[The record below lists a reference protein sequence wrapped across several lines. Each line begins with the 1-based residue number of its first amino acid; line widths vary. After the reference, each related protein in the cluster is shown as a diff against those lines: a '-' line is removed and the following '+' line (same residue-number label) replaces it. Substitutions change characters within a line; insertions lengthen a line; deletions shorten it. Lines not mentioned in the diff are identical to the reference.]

1 MSIASN
7 GGGSVSLESG
17 IRTCKVVTGWADKV
31 QSDRFQNPNLM
42 VCPLWNGV
50 DTAGRR
56 ACPDSF
62 MTKRAGCNSAEDRV
76 LVENNVSR
84 PQYMEY
90 VNLDASG
97 IAAPIYGN
105 TLPYQQEVARSKDLM
120 SYLPSDNSV
129 GVTGQFGNGGGYSAQ
144 TLKGCNG
151 MGSSARQSVYERTY
165 PMKHQHHK
173 HQHHNHQHHTG
184 KSEMA
189 HQSQHQRHNASL
201 QNGYNTHMMRN
212 ASGF

>member
-1 MSIASN
+1 MSATASN

-17 IRTCKVVTGWADKV
+17 IRTCKVVTGWANKV

-42 VCPLWNGV
+42 VCPVWNGV

-76 LVENNVSR
+76 VVENNVSR

-90 VNLDASG
+90 VNLNAAG
-97 IAAPIYGN
+97 IAAPIYGK
-105 TLPYQQEVARSKDLM
+105 TLPYQQEVARSKDAM
-120 SYLPSDNSV
+120 SYLPSDKHL
-129 GVTGQFGNGGGYSAQ
+129 GMTGQFGNGGGYTAE

-151 MGSSARQSVYERTY
+151 MGSSAGPSAYNETY
-165 PMKHQHHK
+165 PMAHQNVKNFPMEQYQMAQQHQHNR
-173 HQHHNHQHHTG
+173 QAASMQTG
-184 KSEMA
+184 YGS
-189 HQSQHQRHNASL
+189 
-201 QNGYNTHMMRN
+201 YNRRR
-212 ASGF
+212 AAGF

>member
-1 MSIASN
+1 MALATN
-7 GGGSVSLESG
+7 GGGSVSLEAG

-76 LVENNVSR
+76 VVENNVSR
-84 PQYMEY
+84 PQYMELI
-90 VNLDASG
+90 NLNSAG

-105 TLPYQQEVARSKDLM
+105 TLPYQQEVARSKDAM
-120 SYLPSDNSV
+120 SYLPSKNSL
-129 GVTGQFGNGGGYSAQ
+129 GITGTWNNGGGYTAE
-144 TLKGCNG
+144 TLKGCDG
-151 MGSSARQSVYERTY
+151 MGSSAGPSAYDRTY
-165 PMKHQHHK
+165 PMAHQKIKNFPMEQYQMAQQHQHNR
-173 HQHHNHQHHTG
+173 QAASMQTG
-184 KSEMA
+184 YGS
-189 HQSQHQRHNASL
+189 
-201 QNGYNTHMMRN
+201 YNRRQ
-212 ASGF
+212 AAGF

>member
-1 MSIASN
+1 MSATASN

-17 IRTCKVVTGWADKV
+17 IRTCKVVTGWANKV

-42 VCPLWNGV
+42 VCPIWNGV

-76 LVENNVSR
+76 MVENNVSR

-90 VNLDASG
+90 VNLNAAG

-105 TLPYQQEVARSKDLM
+105 TLPYQQEVARSKDAM
-120 SYLPSDNSV
+120 SVLPSKNRL
-129 GVTGQFGNGGGYSAQ
+129 GITGQFGNGGGFTAE

-151 MGSSARQSVYERTY
+151 MGSSAGPSGYNQTY
-165 PMKHQHHK
+165 PMEHYH
-173 HQHHNHQHHTG
+173 
-184 KSEMA
+184 MA
-189 HQSQHQRHNASL
+189 HHHQNNRQAASM
-201 QNGYNTHMMRN
+201 QTGYGSYNRRQ
-212 ASGF
+212 AAGF